1 MSSVTI
7 GTGVTSIGK
16 WAFDGC
22 SSINAVYITD
32 LEAWCRIA
40 FGNWSSN
47 PVCQSKKLYLSGRPV
62 TDLTIPAGIT
72 EIKDFAFIEGQELK
86 SLTIPAGVT
95 GIGKQAFANCGMTSV
110 KIGENIDRIGDE
122 AFRNCASLESVTLP
136 ESITSIGTSSF
147 AGCVGLKSVTACH
160 QIPLPFSESS
170 SPFTKLALEQ
180 CKLYVPTDAEELYQE
195 APVWKNFGQ
204 ILSIDESVPDCDF
217 AAPKRVD
224 PADSSSLYALSKFT
238 LVFGEK
244 PFLVGDSAALLNA
257 DSSAYFPAG
266 IVAST
271 DSTLTITLTDTVVT
285 DSGDYL
291 LAIPAGTY
299 GDVIYANDPTTG
311 HCNPELTYTYTV
323 VVVPVPDC
331 DYFPTGVTP
340 EDKAEVEALKTFTL
354 EFAET
359 PSLATEA
366 QPITLAGNDTLLTA
380 TLAAGE
386 GNTLAIILADTL
398 KAAGEYTLTIPEGTF
413 GDADFAADP
422 TTGRCNPALTYIY
435 TIKEPQP
442 VKPELVKDFM
452 PMRIAPVDSAEVTE
466 LAAFTLVFG
475 EKPVLVGDSA
485 TLLKADS
492 SAYFPAGIVVSSDST
507 LTVTLTDTVVT
518 ASGDY
523 LLTIPEGSFGDA
535 DFADDPTTGR
545 CTPALTYIY
554 TIKEPMKPEL
564 VKDFMP
570 MRIAPVDSAEV
581 TELAAFTLVF
591 GEKPVLVGDSAT
603 LLKADSS
610 AYFPAGIVASTDST
624 LTITLTDTVVTDP
637 GDYLLTIPE
646 GAFGD
651 ADFAADPTTGHC
663 NPALTYIY
671 TIKVPQPAEPDVPEN
686 PDEPDTPDTPDVPDT
701 PIVPDEPENPNI
713 PDVPS
718 EPENPDTPD
727 TPVTPDVP
735 ENPDEPDTPDTPDVP
750 DIPDEPENPENPDEP
765 DDPVVPDEPDES
777 ASVTETQADAEH
789 IAVYNLQGVLVLETN
804 DAADLKTL
812 QNGAYIVNGKKMI
825 IVR

>member
-492 SAYFPAGIVVSSDST
+492 SAYFPAGIV
-507 LTVTLTDTVVT
+507 
-518 ASGDY
+518 
-523 LLTIPEGSFGDA
+523 
-535 DFADDPTTGR
+535 
-545 CTPALTYIY
+545 
-554 TIKEPMKPEL
+554 
-564 VKDFMP
+564 
-570 MRIAPVDSAEV
+570 
-581 TELAAFTLVF
+581 
-591 GEKPVLVGDSAT
+591 
-603 LLKADSS
+603 
-610 AYFPAGIVASTDST
+610 ASTDST